1 MTNINWK
8 LAALVAGTL
17 LSPIFAYGA
26 DELQSQEGDLE
37 VHDFTFHDGQH
48 LPVLKLHHT
57 TLGTP
62 RRDAQGKV
70 INAVMLLHG
79 TGQTGKA
86 FLAPTLANNLFKPG
100 QPLDAQQFYIVLPDG
115 LGAGGSTKPSDGLR
129 ARFPHYGYDDQV
141 EAQRTTLKGM
151 GVDHVVAVLGISQ
164 GGMQTWLW
172 GEQHPEFMDALVPIA
187 SMPMQISGRNLIWR
201 QIIIRAIR
209 NDPGWDGGDY
219 DPVHPPTLWTQ
230 TAAPL
235 VTMMALNPERLQAA
249 GPDRA
254 KTLAF
259 YDQLVAQ
266 YRGRDANDYLYEL
279 ESSFDYDPGLD
290 VSKIKAPLFAIG
302 FIDDEINPAQFNI
315 TQQTVAHLP
324 AGRFRMLPGGD
335 AGYGHAGILH
345 GEMWAKELGDFLA
358 EVPAWKEISN

>member
-37 VHDFTFHDGQH
+37 VHDFTFQDGQH

-70 INAVMLLHG
+70 TNAVMLLHG

-100 QPLDAQQFYIVLPDG
+100 QPLDAQRFDIVLPDG

-129 ARFPHYGYDDQV
+129 ARFPHYGYNDQV
-141 EAQRTTLKGM
+141 EAQRMTVKGM

-172 GEQHPEFMDALVPIA
+172 GEQHLRIHGR
-187 SMPMQISGRNLIWR
+187 SGPQSPLCRCKS
-201 QIIIRAIR
+201 
-209 NDPGWDGGDY
+209 
-219 DPVHPPTLWTQ
+219 
-230 TAAPL
+230 AA
-235 VTMMALNPERLQAA
+235 
-249 GPDRA
+249 
-254 KTLAF
+254 
-259 YDQLVAQ
+259 
-266 YRGRDANDYLYEL
+266 
-279 ESSFDYDPGLD
+279 
-290 VSKIKAPLFAIG
+290 
-302 FIDDEINPAQFNI
+302 EI
-315 TQQTVAHLP
+315 
-324 AGRFRMLPGGD
+324 
-335 AGYGHAGILH
+335 
-345 GEMWAKELGDFLA
+345 
-358 EVPAWKEISN
+358 